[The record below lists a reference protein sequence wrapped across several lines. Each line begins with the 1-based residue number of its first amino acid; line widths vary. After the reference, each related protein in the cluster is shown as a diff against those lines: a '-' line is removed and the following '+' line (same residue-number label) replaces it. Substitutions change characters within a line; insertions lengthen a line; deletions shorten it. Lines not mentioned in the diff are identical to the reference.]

1 MKFQTTC
8 IALMKHHCLVW
19 IFSFLALAL
28 ATIATPSLAI
38 DEQTPNGTI
47 KLRYKVNI
55 YGSNLG
61 EIHTTIKKDQDKF
74 EVSSVTR
81 AEGVASLVLGGDL
94 TQQCSFSAKDKQIV
108 SEDSSIEKLGRSAF
122 KNTVKID
129 WQSRFINYNDDPT
142 LAIPNGYLVDSCNFQ
157 FAAAYTNHDL
167 LKKNTIYVLDGKKS
181 RLKAYVFKSSTQ
193 EKLKTP
199 IGEFNT
205 SKIVLERELNP
216 DKSIIFWI
224 AEEYPYFP
232 LKMIEKR
239 KSKKRIM
246 TLKSYTKNS

>member
-1 MKFQTTC
+1 MKLRTTFT
-8 IALMKHHCLVW
+8 ALMKHHCLVW
-19 IFSFLALAL
+19 LSFLALTL
-28 ATIATPSLAI
+28 TTIATPSLAV
-38 DEQTPNGTI
+38 DENTPNGTI

-61 EIHTTIKKDQDKF
+61 EIHTTIKKDQNKF
-74 EVSSVTR
+74 EVSSVTK

-94 TQQCSFSAKDKQIV
+94 TQQCSFLAQDKQIV
-108 SEDSSIEKLGRSAF
+108 SENSSIEKLGRSAF
-122 KNTVKID
+122 KNTVTID
-129 WQSRFINYNDDPT
+129 WQSRFINYNDDPA

-232 LKMIEKR
+232 LKMVEKR

-246 TLKSYTKNS
+246 TLKSYTQNS